1 MLCKRCV
8 LQFVIVKPIL
18 AFVTLI
24 LGFAKVYNEGSFSP
38 ASGYLWVTIVDNIS
52 ITVHGHRTSLSPS
65 QES

>member
-1 MLCKRCV
+1 
-8 LQFVIVKPIL
+8 VIVKPIL

-52 ITVHGHRTSLSPS
+52 ITVHGHRTLSMALSLSLS
-65 QES
+65 RELTRRR

>member
-1 MLCKRCV
+1 
-8 LQFVIVKPIL
+8 VIVKPIL